1 MAGAIWGSSRA
12 KPPAQILSVILPAL
26 SDHGIVAARRMAGPG
41 NGSDGHRGVARG
53 ADPLTG

>member
-26 SDHGIVAARRMAGPG
+26 SDHGIVAARRTRGMART
-41 NGSDGHRGVARG
+41 DIQVWRGVQIR
-53 ADPLTG
+53 